1 MTYNSD
7 EMDQVI
13 AEYQKW
19 KQQGQSLRGQ
29 AKQAI
34 EARFR
39 ELLTEAAR
47 LATEYQQDFGATLK
61 PPPQVT
67 AFRYKAANVKAKRP
81 APSAPKAAP
90 PKSEAPKPENPKL
103 APLEK
108 RLAQAKQKL
117 EAAKTAG
124 KPTRNLEDKI
134 YEIEDAIRLAQSA

>member
-1 MTYNSD
+1 
-7 EMDQVI
+7 MDQVI

-29 AKQAI
+29 AKQAM

-39 ELLTEAAR
+39 DLLTEAAR
-47 LATEYQQDFGATLK
+47 LAAEYQQDFGGALK

-67 AFRYKAANVKAKRP
+67 AFRYKSANVKARRP
-81 APSAPKAAP
+81 AAP
-90 PKSEAPKPENPKL
+90 PKATPAKAEAPKTENPKL

-134 YEIEDAIRLAQSA
+134 YEIEDAIRLAHAG